1 LGDVIDNDGTVGI
14 SVVHRSQR
22 LVALLAGG
30 IPDFKLD
37 CGALIEGDSLC
48 QESGSDRRLA
58 VIIEL
63 VLIQPLAS
71 EDSIYLRATAGV
83 DQAIIEVSL

>member
-1 LGDVIDNDGTVGI
+1 
-14 SVVHRSQR
+14 
-22 LVALLAGG
+22 
-30 IPDFKLD
+30 
-37 CGALIEGDSLC
+37 
-48 QESGSDRRLA
+48 
-58 VIIEL
+58 L